1 MFSLDWLLVIFVL
14 LMENLDA
21 TLLGSRTSR
30 QTAGQTVHA
39 WVSAPER
46 HVWGLQY
53 TVPPVRSVVP
63 RDVSRSVAARCG
75 TPVK

>member
-39 WVSAPER
+39 WVSAPEC
-46 HVWGLQY
+46 HVWGGAVY
-53 TVPPVRSVVP
+53 RTSCEKRSFP
-63 RDVSRSVAARCG
+63 
-75 TPVK
+75 